1 MKTLEAIQQTIHFN
15 KMQLSKARKVICS
28 NDIEKMHIEASINYY
43 IKQIEDLKISLSY
56 EIKN

>member
-1 MKTLEAIQQTIHFN
+1 MTTLAAIQQTMHFN
-15 KMQLSKARKVICS
+15 KMQLSKARKVICI

-56 EIKN
+56 EIKR